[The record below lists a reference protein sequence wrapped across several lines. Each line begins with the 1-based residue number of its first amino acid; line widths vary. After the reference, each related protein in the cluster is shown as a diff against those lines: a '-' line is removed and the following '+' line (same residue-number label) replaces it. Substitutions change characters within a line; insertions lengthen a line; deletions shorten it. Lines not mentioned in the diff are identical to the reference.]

1 MCLYWNYNMI
11 KKYPIG
17 TKIIFTAKLCYNE
30 GAKDDS
36 GKIGT
41 VMCDHDT
48 MVDIFIPD
56 SKNNKYTYG
65 RVPKVTWHVPWDT
78 IKLVKGQQLLF
89 DFMNEAT

>member
-1 MCLYWNYNMI
+1 MAA

-17 TKIIFTAKLCYNE
+17 TKVIFTAKPSYNR
-30 GAKDDS
+30 AARDDS

-41 VMCDHDT
+41 VMCDHVT

-56 SKNNKYTYG
+56 SKNNEKNYG

-78 IKLVKGQQLLF
+78 IKPLKNQQLLF
-89 DFMNEAT
+89 SFMNDG